1 MSAEQYRKTRT
12 RTHVSQQ
19 LKHRYRAWTS
29 SVPGQRLTPSSSL
42 AQTSSRRLPAD
53 LSKSREGLH
62 VKSQARVLSDS
73 DRHPCPGALCALK
86 AQVLVGDVVSSKV
99 SAARVLYLAL
109 ERPNCRGSSS
119 PILVL
124 VALMEG
130 HSLVEVEPGQPIL
143 TFLLVCST

>member
-1 MSAEQYRKTRT
+1 MPE
-12 RTHVSQQ
+12 
-19 LKHRYRAWTS
+19 
-29 SVPGQRLTPSSSL
+29 GPS
-42 AQTSSRRLPAD
+42 
-53 LSKSREGLH
+53 
-62 VKSQARVLSDS
+62 
-73 DRHPCPGALCALK
+73 

-130 HSLVEVEPGQPIL
+130 HSQISLVEVEPGQPIL